1 MGQNEAPDLLNPSPR
16 LHAPAR
22 IGVGMLGR
30 RGRPR
35 GARPHRGTRP
45 RRAVGT
51 YIAPVEE
58 AQETRYVAVGDADVA
73 YQVLGDGPVDLL
85 YFAGLGS
92 HVDVLWEYGPS
103 TAFLRR
109 LASFSRLI
117 LFDRRGAG
125 ASDAVPNAS
134 ISTWEAWADD
144 TAAVLDAAGSSGP
157 GSSPRST
164 PARRRSSSATMH
176 PERVEQLVLANTSA
190 RYLVADDYPIGLHPE
205 LVDSIV
211 AGIQQTWGTADAVR
225 VVHPDADPELLNWM
239 VKLLRASATPRSA
252 AAQYHYILTS
262 MDVREVL
269 PLIQIPT
276 LVLHTEA
283 HALVP
288 IEQGRYL
295 AANIDG
301 ANLVELAPGE
311 TYFSPHGYTRVLDEI
326 AEFLTGQ
333 RLEVE
338 IDRILTTV
346 LFTDIVGSTA
356 LTTSLGDRQYR
367 LLLDA
372 HDRMVR
378 TSSVASVGGR
388 STRRETGSWRR
399 STDRRAPSSAPGDR
413 DGGGEARDRG
423 PRWPPHGRVRDQG
436 RRPDRARGQRGSA
449 DRRAGGFG

>member
-1 MGQNEAPDLLNPSPR
+1 
-16 LHAPAR
+16 
-22 IGVGMLGR
+22 
-30 RGRPR
+30 
-35 GARPHRGTRP
+35 
-45 RRAVGT
+45 
-51 YIAPVEE
+51 VEE

-103 TAFLRR
+103 AAFLRR

-144 TAAVLDAAGSSGP
+144 ARAVLDAAGSERAWVFAEVDAGP
-157 GSSPRST
+157 T
-164 PARRRSSSATMH
+164 AILLAAMH

-190 RYLVADDYPIGLHPE
+190 RYLVADDYPIGLRPE

-252 AAQYHYILTS
+252 AAQYRYILTS

-338 IDRILTTV
+338 IDRVLTTV

-378 TSSVASVGGR
+378 DQLRRFHGREINTTGDGFVASFDGPARAILCARKIETEAAKLGIEVRAGLHTGECEIRGDDLIGHAVNVAARIGALAGSGEVLTSSTVKDLV
-388 STRRETGSWRR
+388 TGTAIAFTECGEYELKGVPGVWRLYAAE
-399 STDRRAPSSAPGDR
+399 D
-413 DGGGEARDRG
+413 
-423 PRWPPHGRVRDQG
+423 
-436 RRPDRARGQRGSA
+436 
-449 DRRAGGFG
+449 

>member
-1 MGQNEAPDLLNPSPR
+1 M
-16 LHAPAR
+16 
-22 IGVGMLGR
+22 
-30 RGRPR
+30 
-35 GARPHRGTRP
+35 
-45 RRAVGT
+45 
-51 YIAPVEE
+51 
-58 AQETRYVAVGDADVA
+58 
-73 YQVLGDGPVDLL
+73 
-85 YFAGLGS
+85 
-92 HVDVLWEYGPS
+92 
-103 TAFLRR
+103 
-109 LASFSRLI
+109 
-117 LFDRRGAG
+117 
-125 ASDAVPNAS
+125 
-134 ISTWEAWADD
+134 
-144 TAAVLDAAGSSGP
+144 LDAAGSERAWVFAEVDAGP
-157 GSSPRST
+157 T
-164 PARRRSSSATMH
+164 AILLAAMH

-190 RYLVADDYPIGLHPE
+190 RYLVADDYPIGLRPE

-252 AAQYHYILTS
+252 AAQYRYILTS

-301 ANLVELAPGE
+301 ARLVELAPGE

-346 LFTDIVGSTA
+346 LFTDIVGSDGPRPPRSVIGSTA
-356 LTTSLGDRQYR
+356 SCSMPTTGWC
-367 LLLDA
+367 
-372 HDRMVR
+372 V

-399 STDRRAPSSAPGDR
+399 STDRRAPSSAPGR
-413 DGGGEARDRG
+413 SRRRRRSSGSRCALASTRASARSG
-423 PRWPPHGRVRDQG
+423 
-436 RRPDRARGQRGSA
+436 ATT
-449 DRRAGGFG
+449 

>member
-1 MGQNEAPDLLNPSPR
+1 MSAAAAAWSSVATASMATFPYCATTVAPSSASTREPRGEPQLSASAIRRGNWNAKGHSSSTPR
-16 LHAPAR
+16 LGPSRTSEVERSALTSVRSWAAHGDRGKGP
-22 IGVGMLGR
+22 VSHGR
-30 RGRPR
+30 LLTVPCQDQIEFV
-35 GARPHRGTRP
+35 PKVKVEVLVSP
-45 RRAVGT
+45 AVGT

-103 TAFLRR
+103 AAFLRR

-144 TAAVLDAAGSSGP
+144 AGAVLDAAGSERAWVFAEVDAGP
-157 GSSPRST
+157 T
-164 PARRRSSSATMH
+164 AILLAAMH
-176 PERVEQLVLANTSA
+176 PERVEKLVLANTSA

-252 AAQYHYILTS
+252 AAQYRYILTS

-311 TYFSPHGYTRVLDEI
+311 TYFSPHGYTRC
-326 AEFLTGQ
+326 A
-333 RLEVE
+333 
-338 IDRILTTV
+338 
-346 LFTDIVGSTA
+346 
-356 LTTSLGDRQYR
+356 
-367 LLLDA
+367 
-372 HDRMVR
+372 
-378 TSSVASVGGR
+378 GR
-388 STRRETGSWRR
+388 
-399 STDRRAPSSAPGDR
+399 DRRVPDRSAARG
-413 DGGGEARDRG
+413 RDRPHPHDGALHRHRRVHG
-423 PRWPPHGRVRDQG
+423 PHHV
-436 RRPDRARGQRGSA
+436 AR
-449 DRRAGGFG
+449 

>member
-1 MGQNEAPDLLNPSPR
+1 M
-16 LHAPAR
+16 
-22 IGVGMLGR
+22 
-30 RGRPR
+30 
-35 GARPHRGTRP
+35 
-45 RRAVGT
+45 
-51 YIAPVEE
+51 EE

-103 TAFLRR
+103 AAFLRR

-144 TAAVLDAAGSSGP
+144 AGAVLDAAGSERAWVFAEVDAGP
-157 GSSPRST
+157 T
-164 PARRRSSSATMH
+164 AILLAAMH
-176 PERVEQLVLANTSA
+176 PERVEKLVLANTSA
-190 RYLVADDYPIGLHPE
+190 RYLVADDYPIGLRPE

-252 AAQYHYILTS
+252 AAQYRYILTS

-311 TYFSPHGYTRVLDEI
+311 TYFSPHGYT
-326 AEFLTGQ
+326 ACWT
-333 RLEVE
+333 
-338 IDRILTTV
+338 
-346 LFTDIVGSTA
+346 
-356 LTTSLGDRQYR
+356 
-367 LLLDA
+367 
-372 HDRMVR
+372 
-378 TSSVASVGGR
+378 R
-388 STRRETGSWRR
+388 S
-399 STDRRAPSSAPGDR
+399 PSS
-413 DGGGEARDRG
+413 
-423 PRWPPHGRVRDQG
+423 
-436 RRPDRARGQRGSA
+436 
-449 DRRAGGFG
+449 